1 MDLIHLMYILLLFQQ
16 GHGSEVTLKYVESK
30 TQKPSS
36 NTKKLQATVP
46 TRAELLS
53 KSKSYST
60 QDPSKK
66 TT

>member
-16 GHGSEVTLKYVESK
+16 GHGSEVTLKTIESK
-30 TQKPSS
+30 IQKPSS
-36 NTKKLQATVP
+36 NTKKIQAPIP
-46 TRAELLS
+46 TKAEKLS